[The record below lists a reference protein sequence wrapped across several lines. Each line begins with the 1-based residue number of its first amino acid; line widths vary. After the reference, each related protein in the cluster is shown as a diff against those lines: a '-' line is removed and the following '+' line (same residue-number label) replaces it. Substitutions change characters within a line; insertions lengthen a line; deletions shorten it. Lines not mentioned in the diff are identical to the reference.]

1 MLTKFPLDVIKIFID
16 TCKLIVKVF
25 HDCMNI
31 TCVPVPDFI
40 DAHSRMSDSRDEKFF
55 ISFTFFSTSFTK
67 FGVSG
72 RRIPWKHGILIFG
85 LQVGKKLNG
94 KSGIMKYKI
103 KIKCTAKG
111 LIVVL
116 LIISPCRVTLKTS
129 FHSVPF

>member
-1 MLTKFPLDVIKIFID
+1 
-16 TCKLIVKVF
+16 
-25 HDCMNI
+25 
-31 TCVPVPDFI
+31 
-40 DAHSRMSDSRDEKFF
+40 MSDSRDEQFF

-67 FGVSG
+67 SGVSG
-72 RRIPWKHGILIFG
+72 RSIPLKHGILIFG
-85 LQVGKKLNG
+85 LQVEKKLNG

-129 FHSVPF
+129 LHSGPF